1 MLYSNPPFSKNV
13 KIKLGKEFLKLVKVY
28 FLKNNT
34 LNKIFNKNTI
44 KLSYSCLPNM
54 KSFINAQNKQI
65 LNESNN
71 EPKLCN
77 CKKNTIF
84 PFNKKCLLKGVF
96 TKQQNF
102 ETKEY
107 IGSTGVSFK
116 TIFNQ
121 HMHIL
126 TPITVHKS
134 LCLNTSKNPRMKRMW
149 KYNGLFCTVLT
160 TMCHSNQKVVLSC
173 NLKRLAPLP
182 KQTEKRLSIQEM
194 N

>member
-1 MLYSNPPFSKNV
+1 MFLHKNRGRKMLYSNPPFSKNV

-77 CKKNTIF
+77 CKKNIIC
-84 PFNKKCLLKGVF
+84 PFNRKCLLKGKAAI
-96 TKQQNF
+96 TKGNV
-102 ETKEY
+102 TKEY
-107 IGSTGVSFK
+107 IVSTGVSFK
-116 TIFNQ
+116 TSFKPNNSTQ
-121 HMHIL
+121 
-126 TPITVHKS
+126 
-134 LCLNTSKNPRMKRMW
+134 TSVS
-149 KYNGLFCTVLT
+149 KYFRKFEDKENV
-160 TMCHSNQKVVLSC
+160 KV
-173 NLKRLAPLP
+173 
-182 KQTEKRLSIQEM
+182 Q
-194 N
+194 